1 MKIFELVNL
10 LANGIYKR
18 NKKIEKILLYWIK
31 YSFEKQMIYIWNEQT
46 INFQVFIWNAMVCYL
61 NIYINIINK

>member
-31 YSFEKQMIYIWNEQT
+31 YSFEKQMIYIWNEKT

-61 NIYINIINK
+61 NIYI